1 MANWYDEPVTV
12 KEVKETV
19 ETRAISKNFYDV
31 IRAIKDKEIQDR
43 KDYCSNNYHHP
54 LEVADTNDYEHHD
67 KLNNSIVPTDK
78 EEELHE
84 QRLDEMVL
92 EWDEWYCDDLIEF
105 YNYISD
111 GSLHRYFK
119 KHGNG
124 RSKCMTVRKVRHHLP
139 NSEEYWYK
147 SREEIKS
154 LEKVVYGPYLFT
166 FTATIKSFFS
176 SDYYNY
182 EQERRDHTEPNESKW
197 IKHLKDGGRGTY
209 FDKNTN
215 SYRWHMK
222 PDEAVKY
229 RNKYAP
235 HIHLLFGYSK
245 RESIFNEP
253 SVKFNKKGEPMAIS
267 QAKEALKTILTKN
280 NATAIKAPKKE
291 AKTTD
296 ARLKNIEGLRESWV
310 KQVIKMKTDFQ
321 STGKATGIKYVP
333 NAKKVEDSYFT
344 AEFISKR
351 KHLILEAGKPVF
363 KLKGNKDSVTE
374 FLQDIADAISIH
386 AFDAQLLTHQRN
398 VKKAK
403 EEAAEKKETK
413 AAEEK
418 LTS

>member
-12 KEVKETV
+12 KEKV
-19 ETRAISKNFYDV
+19 ETRTTSKNFYDV
-31 IRAIKDKEIQDR
+31 IRVIKDKEIQDR

-54 LEVADTNDYEHHD
+54 LEVADTNDYDYHD
-67 KLNNSIVPTDK
+67 KLNNCIVPTHK

-105 YNYISD
+105 YNYVSD

-124 RSKCMTVRKVRHHLP
+124 RSKCMTIRKVMHHFP
-139 NSEEYWYK
+139 NSEEYWYT

-166 FTATIKSFFS
+166 FTTTIKSFFS
-176 SDYYNY
+176 SDSYNY
-182 EQERRDHTEPNESKW
+182 ENERRDHTEPNESKW

-222 PDEAVKY
+222 PYEAVKY

-235 HIHLLFGYSK
+235 HIHLLFGYSE

-253 SVKFNKKGEPMAIS
+253 SVKFNKKGEPMAS
-267 QAKEALKTILTKN
+267 AKATDVINDILKKN
-280 NATAIKAPKKE
+280 GATAAKKTVTK
-291 AKTTD
+291 KTTKVSASD
-296 ARLKNIEGLRESWV
+296 KKKKLREKWFNHIV
-310 KQVIKMKTDFQ
+310 KMKNDLD
-321 STGKATGIKYVP
+321 STGKKAKGIKYVP
-333 NAKKVEDSYFT
+333 NDKKVEDSYWEVEFT
-344 AEFISKR
+344 LQRQQLGISK
-351 KHLILEAGKPVF
+351 GKGIFMLPS
-363 KLKGNKDSVTE
+363 KESLSA
-374 FLQDIADAISIH
+374 FLQDMIDAISVETL
-386 AFDAQLLTHQRN
+386 DAQILSHQRK
-398 VKKAK
+398 VDKARK
-403 EEAAEKKETK
+403 EAKEKKETK
-413 AAEEK
+413 
-418 LTS
+418 